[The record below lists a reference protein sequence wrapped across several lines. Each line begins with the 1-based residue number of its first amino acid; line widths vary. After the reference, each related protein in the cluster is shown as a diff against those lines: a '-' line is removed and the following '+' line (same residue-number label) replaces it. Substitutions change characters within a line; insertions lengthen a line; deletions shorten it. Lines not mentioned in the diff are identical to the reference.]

1 MPHISIDGTR
11 LHYRFDGPENDVP
24 VVVMSHSLGAS
35 TEMWEPQMAAL
46 TARRRVLRFDT
57 RGHGE
62 SPPTPPPYHFDR
74 LGEDAYQ
81 LIAALGLGTVDFVG
95 LSMGGM
101 VGMTLATAHPGTV
114 RRLALCDT
122 MCETNQTYRA
132 AVDGRVKTA
141 ETEGMGV
148 LVETTL
154 QRWFTP
160 PFLARNPPVLETIRR
175 GIRTTSVEG
184 YVGCNRGLQ
193 TLDLKG
199 RIAAIRIPTIVIVGE
214 DDPGTPVAASEVIH
228 RQIAGSELVV
238 IPEASHLSNVEQ
250 PEAFNAALLRFLG

>member
-1 MPHISIDGTR
+1 MPHATIDGVR
-11 LHYRFDGPENDVP
+11 LHYRFDGAENAP
-24 VVVMSHSLGAS
+24 VVMMSHSLGAS

-46 TARRRVLRFDT
+46 AAKYRVLRYDS

-62 SPPTPPPYHFDR
+62 SEASPPPYHFDR
-74 LGEDAYQ
+74 LGEDAYA
-81 LIAALGLGTVDFVG
+81 LLKTLGLGPVHFVG

-101 VGMTLATAHPGTV
+101 VGMTLATAHPEMV
-114 RRLALCDT
+114 RSLALCDT
-122 MCETNQTYRA
+122 MCETNETYRA

-141 ETEGMGV
+141 ETEGMGA
-148 LVETTL
+148 LVEGTL

-160 PFLARNPPVLETIRR
+160 PFLDRNPPILETIRR
-175 GIRTTSVEG
+175 GIRTTSVPG

-193 TLDLKG
+193 TLDLKP
-199 RIAAIRIPTIVIVGE
+199 RIGAIRSPTIVIVGE

-238 IPEASHLSNVEQ
+238 LPQASHLSNVEQ
-250 PEAFNAALLRFLG
+250 PEAFTAALLRHLG